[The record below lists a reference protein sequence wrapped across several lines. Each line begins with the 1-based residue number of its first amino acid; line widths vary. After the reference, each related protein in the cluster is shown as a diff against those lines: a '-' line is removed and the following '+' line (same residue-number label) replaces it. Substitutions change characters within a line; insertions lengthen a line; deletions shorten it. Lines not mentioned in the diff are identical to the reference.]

1 MITSKD
7 LSLISDE
14 QLISDL
20 EVLSIREN
28 ETTVEILLHL
38 WEVEKRKLY
47 LEVGFSSLFSYCVQG
62 RLCYSEPAA
71 NRRICS
77 ARAVGQFPELVPLL
91 LEKELTLSTLSL
103 ASGILSADNKEEVI
117 AGIRGKTRRQ
127 VEEFL
132 AGYRPRKEIREMIKP
147 VAVRK
152 AVSKIEAVSA
162 PLFNIP
168 QESHGSF
175 SSECARENSEKEREV
190 QEQRYEIRFSFDA
203 EAFGKLEE
211 AKSLLSGKYPKGA
224 RLGEVSS
231 YGFTG

>member
-1 MITSKD
+1 MLGAPYRPDTRRVPKIK
-7 LSLISDE
+7 
-14 QLISDL
+14 
-20 EVLSIREN
+20 
-28 ETTVEILLHL
+28 
-38 WEVEKRKLY
+38 
-47 LEVGFSSLFSYCVQG
+47 GFASLFSYCVQG

-152 AVSKIEAVSA
+152 AASKSEAVQS
-162 PLFNIP
+162 
-168 QESHGSF
+168 
-175 SSECARENSEKEREV
+175 RK
-190 QEQRYEIRFSFDA
+190 
-203 EAFGKLEE
+203 
-211 AKSLLSGKYPKGA
+211 
-224 RLGEVSS
+224 
-231 YGFTG
+231 